1 MKASDIL
8 IFVFSKFTKVEKK
21 TMPKEASSSRP
32 FLGPINK
39 EVMKDE
45 NRLIRNTN
53 FHSFRT

>member
-45 NRLIRNTN
+45 IR
-53 FHSFRT
+53 